1 MAIKYFFDYWRCS
14 DLHAGCRIYSMCRD
28 EVWLDY
34 GKWKEAMECLT
45 LPRASLVLWLQ
56 DQPPAL
62 QREKPRKGHNTFVQ
76 LLPVSVSLS
85 NVRPGGAA
93 CWEPRSRE
101 RLKCSTLSLFLLCC
115 ICLQLRSTPSMGKT
129 VLYPDWDLLVLLSTC
144 MSLKI
149 LVKDS
154 E

>member
-1 MAIKYFFDYWRCS
+1 MAIKYFLDYWRCS
-14 DLHAGCRIYSMCRD
+14 VLHAGCVIYSTCWD

-34 GKWKEAMECLT
+34 GKEKEAMECLT

-62 QREKPRKGHNTFVQ
+62 QREKTRKGHDTFVL

-93 CWEPRSRE
+93 CWEPCSGE
-101 RLKCSTLSLFLLCC
+101 RLKCSTLSLFLLFVGCVC
-115 ICLQLRSTPSMGKT
+115 SLGLLHLWEKQFYILLGTSWSSSAPACL
-129 VLYPDWDLLVLLSTC
+129 
-144 MSLKI
+144 
-149 LVKDS
+149 
-154 E
+154 